1 MILHRYFVLA
11 LLGLSIL
18 LAALTVE
25 TKPVQAAQ
33 QCNPAG
39 LCEYFIP
46 SAKLPQMQAQQTPV
60 WCWAA
65 TAQTIFRYYG
75 HNVAQQV
82 IVAKAFGVGVAI
94 PSTGPPD
101 IIVKMLNSQ
110 YVDTNGQS
118 FQANTPFYEDQYGLM
133 PGNFTA
139 LGMQTG
145 FSNAQ
150 ILSELAAEHPVFY
163 TDGPHAMVLVAVTA
177 VNGNPIAGWAMD
189 PEPRTP
195 FGAGPLADNLNIPAI
210 GVRQLA
216 APNEMHAFFAAQ
228 VVVH

>member
-1 MILHRYFVLA
+1 MTLHRYVGFVLFG
-11 LLGLSIL
+11 LLLL
-18 LAALTVE
+18 LAALPVE
-25 TKPVQAAQ
+25 TKPAQAAQ

-46 SAKLPQMQAQQTPV
+46 AAKLPQMQAQQTPV

-65 TAQTIFRYYG
+65 SAQTIFRYYG
-75 HNVAQQV
+75 HNVTQQV
-82 IVAKAFGVGVAI
+82 IVEKAFGVGVPI

-101 IIVKMLNSQ
+101 VILKMLNSQ
-110 YVDTNGQS
+110 YVDTNGQN
-118 FQANTPFYEDQYGLM
+118 FQVSVPLYEDQYQLM
-133 PGNFTA
+133 QGNLIA
-139 LGMQTG
+139 LNMQPG

-150 ILSELAAEHPVFY
+150 IFGELEAERPVFY
-163 TDGPHAMVLVAVTA
+163 ADGPHAMVLVAGTA
-177 VNGNPIAGWAMD
+177 VNGNPINGWAMD

-216 APNEMHAFFAAQ
+216 PNEMHAFFAAQ